1 MFQNHCYAE
10 RTLYICCMSLLDF
23 IFRLG
28 VLFAI
33 YGFLWGL
40 IEIALAILR
49 AGSQRSI
56 PEVYLIKAL
65 KYFFLA
71 DVTFLF
77 CVERLG
83 TDTVII
89 DQGIIAGIILLMY
102 FLGKL
107 QQQQNQLRIF
117 QMGFNGMPMM
127 KQTFNPRA
135 ELAVITLAM
144 GIFVLFWF
152 FPHLAYNPL
161 SQWFHESI
169 LNIEDTPV
177 FGFIFKIIGFFF
189 MLSIIFKVV
198 NAFTLILSGA
208 AFNNKRGSEPKERS
222 DDDFDDYEEIS

>member
-1 MFQNHCYAE
+1 
-10 RTLYICCMSLLDF
+10 MSLLDF

-40 IEIALAILR
+40 IEIVISLLR
-49 AGSQRSI
+49 AGAQRSI
-56 PEVYLIKAL
+56 PEVYLVKAL
-65 KYFFLA
+65 KYFFLV

-77 CVERLG
+77 CVEQLG
-83 TDTVII
+83 AKTVVV
-89 DQGIIAGIILLMY
+89 DQGIMAGIILLMY

-107 QQQQNQLRIF
+107 QQQQNRSRIF
-117 QMGFNGMPMM
+117 QMGFNSMPMM
-127 KQTFNPRA
+127 KQHFNIRA
-135 ELAVITLAM
+135 ELGVISVALGA
-144 GIFVLFWF
+144 FVLFWF
-152 FPHLAYNPL
+152 YPHFAYNPL

-169 LNIEDTPV
+169 INIEDTPV

-208 AFNNKRGSEPKERS
+208 AFRNQAPKEESGS
-222 DDDFDDYEEIS
+222 DDNFDDYEEIS

>member
-1 MFQNHCYAE
+1 MFQNPCYAK
-10 RTLYICCMSLLDF
+10 RTLYICFMDLLDF

-77 CVERLG
+77 CVERSE
-83 TDTVII
+83 TNNVIL
-89 DQGIIAGIILLMY
+89 DQGIIAGVILLMY

-127 KQTFNPRA
+127 KQTFNIRA
-135 ELAVITLAM
+135 ELSVISLAL
-144 GIFVLFWF
+144 GIFILFWF
-152 FPHLAYNPL
+152 YPHLAYNPL

-169 LNIEDTPV
+169 LNIENTPV
-177 FGFIFKIIGFFF
+177 FGFIFKVIGFFF

-198 NAFTLILSGA
+198 NAFTLLLSGA
-208 AFNNKRGSEPKERS
+208 AFKTVNNEPKERQ

>member
-1 MFQNHCYAE
+1 MD
-10 RTLYICCMSLLDF
+10 LLDF

-49 AGSQRSI
+49 AGALRSI

-77 CVERLG
+77 CVEQLG
-83 TDTVII
+83 ANTVVL
-89 DQGIIAGIILLMY
+89 DQGITAGVILLMY

-127 KQTFNPRA
+127 KQTFNIRA
-135 ELAVITLAM
+135 ELAVISLAM
-144 GIFVLFWF
+144 VIFVAFWF
-152 FPHLAYNPL
+152 YPHLAYNPL
-161 SQWFHESI
+161 SNWFHESI

-189 MLSIIFKVV
+189 MISIIFKVV
-198 NAFTLILSGA
+198 NAFTYILSGA
-208 AFNNKRGSEPKERS
+208 AFKQVNKAPQQHKE
-222 DDDFDDYEEIS
+222 DDFDDYEEIN

>member
-1 MFQNHCYAE
+1 
-10 RTLYICCMSLLDF
+10 MSLLDF

-40 IEIALAILR
+40 IEIVISLLR
-49 AGSQRSI
+49 AGAQRSI
-56 PEVYLIKAL
+56 PEVYLVKAL
-65 KYFFLA
+65 KYFFLV

-77 CVERLG
+77 CVEQLG
-83 TDTVII
+83 AKTVVV
-89 DQGIIAGIILLMY
+89 DQGIMAGIILLMY

-107 QQQQNQLRIF
+107 QQQQNRLRVF

-127 KQTFNPRA
+127 KQHFNVRA
-135 ELAVITLAM
+135 EMAVISLAL
-144 GIFVLFWF
+144 GVFVLFWF
-152 FPHLAYNPL
+152 YPNFAYNPL

-169 LNIEDTPV
+169 INIEDTPV

-208 AFNNKRGSEPKERS
+208 AFKNPTPKEEDRS
-222 DDDFDDYEEIS
+222 DDHFDDFEEIS

>member
-1 MFQNHCYAE
+1 MD
-10 RTLYICCMSLLDF
+10 LLDF

-40 IEIALAILR
+40 IEIALSILR
-49 AGSQRSI
+49 AGTQRSI

-77 CVERLG
+77 CVERVG
-83 TDTVII
+83 EQGINM
-89 DQGIIAGIILLMY
+89 DQGIVAGIVLLMY

-117 QMGFNGMPMM
+117 QMGFNGLPMM
-127 KQTFNPRA
+127 KQLFNIRA
-135 ELAVITLAM
+135 ELAVISLAM
-144 GIFVLFWF
+144 GIFILFWF
-152 FPHLAYNPL
+152 QPQMAYNPL

-177 FGFIFKIIGFFF
+177 FGFIFKVIGFFF
-189 MLSIIFKVV
+189 MLSIIFKVI
-198 NAFTLILSGA
+198 NAFTFILSGA
-208 AFNNKRGSEPKERS
+208 AFNKGGDNTNTTRK
-222 DDDFDDYEEIS
+222 DDDFDDYEEIN

>member
-1 MFQNHCYAE
+1 
-10 RTLYICCMSLLDF
+10 MSLLDF

-40 IEIALAILR
+40 IEIAISLLR
-49 AGSQRSI
+49 AGAQRSI
-56 PEVYLIKAL
+56 PEVYLVKAL
-65 KYFFLA
+65 KYFFLV

-77 CVERLG
+77 CVEQLG
-83 TDTVII
+83 GKTVIL

-107 QQQQNQLRIF
+107 QQQQNRLRVF

-127 KQTFNPRA
+127 KQYFNLRA
-135 ELAVITLAM
+135 ELSVISLAL
-144 GIFVLFWF
+144 GFFVLFWF
-152 FPHLAYNPL
+152 YPHFAYNPL

-169 LNIEDTPV
+169 INIEDTPV

-189 MLSIIFKVV
+189 MLSIIFKVI

-208 AFNNKRGSEPKERS
+208 AFKNPTPKEDDRS
-222 DDDFDDYEEIS
+222 DDHFDDYEEIS